1 MKQAEAGII
10 RIALNTPTIHGTVL
24 HPRPVNF
31 LYGKNGTG
39 KTSIGKAIADEGS
52 DITWADDT
60 AEGAK
65 VYLYNEA
72 FINNNVHSYG
82 QLPGVYALSEEN
94 VEIRRLIDGKTKE
107 KEKAEKSIREMKE
120 ELRHL
125 QEESTK
131 AAEENRKAIWRAA
144 ATLRKRYELAI
155 APYHEDVQAFVD
167 HLSEYKREDE
177 TEENMDI
184 SYQLAF
190 SQEQVRYTLYQPL
203 PPSLFPADDLMDI
216 PIVSHSDSAMSV
228 FFRTLGNMDWARSGH
243 DAYGKAADCRCP
255 YCGQNLPEEFEKQF
269 AECLDQQYRE
279 KMNELQS
286 FAAEYQQAIEKAASI
301 LEINLRDASQD
312 EPRYRMLT
320 ELLTEKANVNYQIIL
335 KKLDNPREELILSD
349 LNELLEQ
356 LNVIARESNQKRRR
370 YIEAA
375 ENLPKTRERCV
386 RQIWQAIAA
395 RCSELLDLQDAVKK
409 EAGGKERKLE
419 LRIHSAEGKLAKLC
433 QEIDTLSRS
442 MADTSKAM
450 KEINATLK
458 TSGFTGFHFQEKEG
472 QAYELVRD
480 TQSEQGAAVGLSEGE
495 RRFVAFLYFFH
506 TVIGSLE
513 EDGEIEDKVV
523 VIDDPVC
530 SLDSEVLAFVAALV
544 RSLIQKCL
552 DRYHC
557 GSEDSHILQIFCLT
571 HNPIFF
577 RLISDSHIPDH
588 AHCAYF
594 EVRKDNRNTT
604 DIIPCVARENAIGTE
619 MVNRSPVT
627 DEYQGLWRQFALS
640 DQPQVLIATARQI
653 LCRYFL
659 LTCHHDGREM
669 QKALLD
675 DHKEAFA
682 PPDSADW
689 QSSFNIVSAMVSLMD
704 LNCSG
709 AMNSLYFDVS
719 AVDPKQIRFV
729 FQRIF
734 EVMHQEQHYRH
745 MLGTTEGV

>member
-1 MKQAEAGII
+1 
-10 RIALNTPTIHGTVL
+10 
-24 HPRPVNF
+24 
-31 LYGKNGTG
+31 
-39 KTSIGKAIADEGS
+39 
-52 DITWADDT
+52 
-60 AEGAK
+60 
-65 VYLYNEA
+65 
-72 FINNNVHSYG
+72 
-82 QLPGVYALSEEN
+82 
-94 VEIRRLIDGKTKE
+94 
-107 KEKAEKSIREMKE
+107 
-120 ELRHL
+120 
-125 QEESTK
+125 
-131 AAEENRKAIWRAA
+131 
-144 ATLRKRYELAI
+144 
-155 APYHEDVQAFVD
+155 
-167 HLSEYKREDE
+167 
-177 TEENMDI
+177 
-184 SYQLAF
+184 
-190 SQEQVRYTLYQPL
+190 
-203 PPSLFPADDLMDI
+203 
-216 PIVSHSDSAMSV
+216 
-228 FFRTLGNMDWARSGH
+228 
-243 DAYGKAADCRCP
+243 
-255 YCGQNLPEEFEKQF
+255 
-269 AECLDQQYRE
+269 
-279 KMNELQS
+279 MNELRL

-312 EPRYRMLT
+312 EPKYRMLA
-320 ELLTEKANVNYQIIL
+320 ELLTEKANANYQIIL
-335 KKLDNPREELILSD
+335 KKLDSSREELILSD

-356 LNVIARESNQKRRR
+356 LNMIAKESNQKRRR

-375 ENLPKTRERCV
+375 EDLPKARERCI

-395 RCSELLDLQDAVKK
+395 RCGELLDLRDTVKK

-419 LRIHSAEGKLAKLC
+419 LRINTAEGKLAKLC
-433 QEIDTLSRS
+433 REIVSLSRS
-442 MADTSKAM
+442 MADISKAM

-472 QAYELVRD
+472 HAYELVRD
-480 TQSEQGAAVGLSEGE
+480 TQLEQGAAVGLSEGE

-506 TVIGSLE
+506 TVMGSLE
-513 EDGEIEDKVV
+513 EDGEIDDKVV

-552 DRYHC
+552 DRYRC
-557 GSEDSHILQIFCLT
+557 GAEDSHILQIFCLT

-594 EVRKDNRNTT
+594 EVRKDERNTT
-604 DIIPCVARENAIGTE
+604 EIIPCMARENAIGTE

-669 QKALLD
+669 QKVLLD
-675 DHKEAFA
+675 EHKEAFA
-682 PPDSADW
+682 PPGSADW
-689 QSSFNIVSAMVSLMD
+689 HSSFNIVSAMVSLMD

-709 AMNSLYFDVS
+709 AMNSLYFDMS
-719 AVDPKQIRFV
+719 AVDSKQIRFV

-745 MLGTTEGV
+745 MLGTTEVV